1 MSLFSII
8 VPVYNTKTYLERCVK
23 SILNQNYDG
32 FELILVDDGSSDG
45 SADICDEYAKS
56 DKRVRVIHKKN
67 GGVSSARNCGLKM
80 ATGDYVWFV
89 DSDDYIQQDALLILH
104 EVVMRDKKDLYV
116 FNTHKENET
125 FEGDLDTFFQRYY
138 FTYVL
143 KYAPWNKLYKRSVLN
158 QYQLQYDEEETI
170 GEDLLFNINY
180 YSHME
185 KEIQFINKQLY
196 FYDNRP
202 GSAMN
207 AKSKYRIVQQMRLF
221 DKARKVLVGQVKN
234 ETVSMLF
241 LLHLISGI
249 NQSSNGGLTS
259 KEFAHILDFSK
270 YRADM
275 DIGMEV
281 KKDFYLNE
289 RASRIGSFRIEIVLF
304 FMRCGWYRVAAKI
317 MGLQ

>member
-180 YSHME
+180 Y
-185 KEIQFINKQLY
+185 
-196 FYDNRP
+196 
-202 GSAMN
+202 
-207 AKSKYRIVQQMRLF
+207 
-221 DKARKVLVGQVKN
+221 
-234 ETVSMLF
+234 
-241 LLHLISGI
+241 
-249 NQSSNGGLTS
+249 
-259 KEFAHILDFSK
+259 
-270 YRADM
+270 
-275 DIGMEV
+275 
-281 KKDFYLNE
+281 
-289 RASRIGSFRIEIVLF
+289 
-304 FMRCGWYRVAAKI
+304 
-317 MGLQ
+317 